1 MAENSEPR
9 VALARV
15 SGRVQAIAED
25 KEQVS
30 AERLAEA
37 FNAALESTD
46 VDNETLYIN
55 E

>member
-1 MAENSEPR
+1 MVENSEPR

-15 SGRVQAIAED
+15 SGRVQALAKD

-37 FNAALESTD
+37 FNTALESTG
-46 VDNETLYIN
+46 VDNETLYID